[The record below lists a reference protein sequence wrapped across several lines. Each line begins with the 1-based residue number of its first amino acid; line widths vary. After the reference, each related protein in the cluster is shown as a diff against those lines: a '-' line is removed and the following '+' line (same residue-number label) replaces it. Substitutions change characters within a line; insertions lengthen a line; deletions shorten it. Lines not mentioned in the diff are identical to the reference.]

1 MRKPAPAD
9 QRMYR
14 YKLRLTVDQTE
25 VGQPSILV
33 ERHKLYEVDS
43 WHSPEMG
50 ALADFS
56 RDHVRMPERDRYV
69 LAFALMTARQLLG
82 QASRVSPEFREIQ
95 ACLDNLAQEMK
106 AGSL

>member
-1 MRKPAPAD
+1 MQKPTPAEE
-9 QRMYR
+9 RTYR

-50 ALADFS
+50 ALAEFS
-56 RDHVRMPERDRYV
+56 RGHVRMPERDRYV
-69 LAFALMTARQLLG
+69 LAFALMTAKQLLG
-82 QASRVSPEFREIQ
+82 QAGRLSPRFIEIKTY
-95 ACLDNLAQEMK
+95 LEELARDVK
-106 AGSL
+106 A

>member
-1 MRKPAPAD
+1 MQKPAPAD
-9 QRMYR
+9 QRIYR

-25 VGQPSILV
+25 MGQPSILV

-50 ALADFS
+50 ALAEYS
-56 RDHVRMPERDRYV
+56 RNHVRMPERDRYV

-82 QASRVSPEFREIQ
+82 QASQVSPEFREIQ
-95 ACLDNLAQEMK
+95 AYLDDLAQSVK
-106 AGSL
+106 A

>member
-1 MRKPAPAD
+1 MPKPTSAEE
-9 QRMYR
+9 RHYR

-25 VGQPSILV
+25 EGQPSILV

-50 ALADFS
+50 ALAEFS
-56 RDHVRMPERDRYV
+56 RGHVRMPERDRYV

-82 QASRVSPEFREIQ
+82 QASQVSPEFREIQ
-95 ACLDNLAQEMK
+95 ATLDSLMQTVK
-106 AGSL
+106 A

>member
-1 MRKPAPAD
+1 MPKPAPAEE
-9 QRMYR
+9 RRYR

-25 VGQPSILV
+25 EGQPSILV

-50 ALADFS
+50 ALAEFS

-82 QASRVSPEFREIQ
+82 QASQVSPEFREIQ
-95 ACLDNLAQEMK
+95 ASLDNLARKVE
-106 AGSL
+106 A